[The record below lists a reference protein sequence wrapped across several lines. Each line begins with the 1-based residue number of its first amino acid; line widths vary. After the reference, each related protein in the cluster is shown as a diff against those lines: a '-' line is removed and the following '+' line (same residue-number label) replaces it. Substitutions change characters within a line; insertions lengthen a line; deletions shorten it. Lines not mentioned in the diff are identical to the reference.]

1 MELVGILIVVLVGL
15 VLLIV
20 ASFSPRP
27 SDLSN
32 FELKRRSK
40 LGDEVAKSMLKDSDN
55 LGGLVGLLRI
65 IEALALIII
74 GATMVWCWS
83 WLGLSLAI
91 IIALGYQ
98 RLANTKAP
106 RQLSQALYRRHQVWL
121 NRVLLRHKLLR
132 KFIGANGG
140 VDKGAS
146 LGSKQEL
153 EHILERS
160 TGVLTLDEQT
170 LLKNGLYFSDK
181 LVASCLIPLSKV
193 KMIDEAALLGPVA
206 LDELH
211 RTGHSQFP
219 VLDKVSDK
227 IVGIVDI
234 RDQLSLSQKTSK
246 TAGKLMSQQI
256 YFVDVSE
263 TLRQALSK
271 FLASG
276 NDILIVVND
285 NGKTLGILTLS
296 DVIEALV
303 GAKL

>member
-1 MELVGILIVVLVGL
+1 MELVSILIVVLAGL

-65 IEALALIII
+65 IEALALTTISAI
-74 GATMVWCWS
+74 MVWRWN
-83 WLGLSLAI
+83 WLGLLLVV
-91 IIALGYQ
+91 IIALGY
-98 RLANTKAP
+98 RRIANTKVL
-106 RQLSQALYRRHQVWL
+106 RRFSQSLYRRHQVWL
-121 NRVLLRHKLLR
+121 NRVLLRHKMLR
-132 KFIGANGG
+132 KFIGTNGS
-140 VDKGAS
+140 VDKGVS
-146 LGSKQEL
+146 LGSKQEF
-153 EHILERS
+153 EHMIERS
-160 TGVLTLDEQT
+160 TGVLTPGEQT
-170 LLKNGLYFSDK
+170 LLHNSLYFSDK
-181 LVASCLIPLSKV
+181 LVTSCLIPLSKV

-211 RTGHSQFP
+211 RTGHNQFP
-219 VLDKVSDK
+219 VLDKASDK

-234 RDQLSLSQKTSK
+234 RDQLSLSQKTSR

-256 YFVDVSE
+256 YFVDGSE

-276 NDILIVVND
+276 NDILIVVDD